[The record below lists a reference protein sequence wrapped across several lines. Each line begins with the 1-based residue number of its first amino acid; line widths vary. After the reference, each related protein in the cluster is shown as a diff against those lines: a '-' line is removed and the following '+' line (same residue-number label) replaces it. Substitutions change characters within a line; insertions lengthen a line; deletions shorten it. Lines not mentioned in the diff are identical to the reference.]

1 MRKNI
6 IRAIGITIVVST
18 GLGQGGLQALAE
30 TRLPIKIGY
39 QSTSSDDWL
48 FFAARDLKLFEKVG
62 LMPEYLPY
70 VAGPPMIT
78 AAQSGN
84 IDVAI
89 IKVLPFLSGLAQ
101 GVDWVMIGIGSEGAY
116 SEGLVA
122 RRESGITTPGDLK
135 GKRIG
140 YFAGTSAHYGL
151 IMTLRQHGIA
161 RHQVKLFD
169 MPPEDQIRAL
179 KNGELDAAMVWEPW
193 IQRMIHEANA
203 RLIAI
208 EGDLGIYT
216 NVATISVQR
225 EWLAKNRQA
234 AVRFLEAL
242 ILAYDALKR
251 NHTVAVRAVVNET
264 GTKKEWVEQIYQD
277 APPPNIHLWA
287 DPRYIYSVAKGAVF
301 HRRLGYVARFMLDEK
316 VFPKGVDLDDVLD
329 ASVVTDAL
337 QAVKREQ

>member
-1 MRKNI
+1 MGTLLMISAGHGRHGFS
-6 IRAIGITIVVST
+6 AY
-18 GLGQGGLQALAE
+18 AE
-30 TRLPIKIGY
+30 SRLPIKIGY

-62 LMPEYLPY
+62 LAPQYIPF
-70 VAGPPMIT
+70 VAGPPMIA
-78 AAQSGN
+78 AAQSGT

-89 IKVLPFLSGLAQ
+89 LKVLPFLSGLAQ

-122 RRESGITTPGDLK
+122 GEESGITTPGDLK

-151 IMTLRQHGIA
+151 IMTLRQHGIS

-193 IQRMIHEANA
+193 IQRMVHEVNA

-225 EWLAKNRQA
+225 EWLAKNRET
-234 AVRFLEAL
+234 AVRFLEAM

-264 GTKKEWVEQIYQD
+264 GTKKEWVEQIYED

-287 DPRYIYSVAKGAVF
+287 DPRYIYSLVKGAVF

-329 ASVVTDAL
+329 PSVVTESL
-337 QAVKREQ
+337 KTVKREQ

>member
-1 MRKNI
+1 MILKNI
-6 IRAIGITIVVST
+6 IRAIGITIVLST
-18 GLGQGGLQALAE
+18 ELGQCALQALAE

-62 LMPEYLPY
+62 LMPEYVPF

-122 RRESGITTPGDLK
+122 GKESGITTPGDLK

-151 IMTLRQHGIA
+151 IMTLRQHGIS

-169 MPPEDQIRAL
+169 MPPEDQISAL
-179 KNGELDAAMVWEPW
+179 KNGELDA
-193 IQRMIHEANA
+193 
-203 RLIAI
+203 
-208 EGDLGIYT
+208 G
-216 NVATISVQR
+216 
-225 EWLAKNRQA
+225 
-234 AVRFLEAL
+234 F
-242 ILAYDALKR
+242 
-251 NHTVAVRAVVNET
+251 NE
-264 GTKKEWVEQIYQD
+264 
-277 APPPNIHLWA
+277 
-287 DPRYIYSVAKGAVF
+287 
-301 HRRLGYVARFMLDEK
+301 
-316 VFPKGVDLDDVLD
+316 
-329 ASVVTDAL
+329 
-337 QAVKREQ
+337 